1 MERFFQYV
9 EQALPD
15 RGANDTLYKFKR
27 KTVDEMFARA
37 NELTAR
43 GLKDENVIN
52 DLIIDEYGDVVEQYK
67 QYENEKRKKQFRKRF
82 LLANIIGSVAYV
94 LVLLILFFGISFSTH
109 AWGQTWVIMVDG
121 ILLLIAYLLALGVN
135 RVMDMRRMFHFIARI
150 LLAIDIVV
158 VSVALFIFSMAILH
172 QPYSWVIV
180 FGGLFSMFLCD
191 AVFATVTKQRL
202 AIINWMI
209 YIPAMGAMLYVILG
223 ALSLVSW
230 STGWL
235 IILFAVVIDLIVALI
250 AIFNNKAEEREV
262 VDTWKES

>member
-1 MERFFQYV
+1 MERFYQYI

-15 RGANDTLYKFKR
+15 KGADDVLYRFKR
-27 KTVDEMFARA
+27 KTVDEMFNRA
-37 NELTAR
+37 NELASR
-43 GLKDENVIN
+43 GLKDEDVIN
-52 DLIIDEYGDVVEQYK
+52 DLIIDEYGDVVEKYK
-67 QYENEKRKKQFRKRF
+67 EYANEKKKKKARKRF
-82 LLANIIGSVAYV
+82 LLANIVGSVAYI
-94 LVLLILFFGISFSTH
+94 LTLLILFLGISFSTN
-109 AWGQTWVIMVDG
+109 AWGKTWVIIVDG
-121 ILLLIAYLLALGVN
+121 ILLLVAYLLSLGVN
-135 RVMDMRRMFHFIARI
+135 RVMDMRRMFHFIGRI

-158 VSVALFIFSMAILH
+158 ISVALFIFSMAILH
-172 QPYSWVIV
+172 QPSSWIIV

-235 IILFAVVIDLIVALI
+235 IIPLAVVIDLVVALV
-250 AIFNNKAEEREV
+250 AIFKNKADEREV